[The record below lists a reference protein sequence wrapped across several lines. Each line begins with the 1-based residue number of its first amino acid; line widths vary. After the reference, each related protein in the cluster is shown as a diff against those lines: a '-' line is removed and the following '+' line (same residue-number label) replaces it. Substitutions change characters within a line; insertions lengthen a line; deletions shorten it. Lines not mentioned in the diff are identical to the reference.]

1 MSAKK
6 VLVIGS
12 SGSGKSTSLRNLN
25 PDETAIFKCINKE
38 LPFKKGDSKFKSI
51 ICSKAEDIVKNV
63 TFIVQKRPNIKN
75 IVIDD
80 LIYLSVNTFMAR
92 SKEKGYDKF
101 TDLANDLY
109 SVLTLPEQIQNR
121 DDLTFIYL
129 THSETNPTTMETNV
143 RTIGKVI
150 SEKVVP
156 EGLFTIVLEAVCDN
170 GDYKFLTHNLSGNS
184 VVKTPMGMFEDD
196 YIDNDLTLVLKAIK
210 EYY

>member
-1 MSAKK
+1 MARK
-6 VLVIGS
+6 VMIIGA

-25 PDETAIFKCINKE
+25 PEETAIFKCINKE

-51 ICSKAEDIVKNV
+51 VCSRAEDIVKNV
-63 TFIVQKRPNIKN
+63 GLILQKRQKKKN

-80 LIYLSVNTFMAR
+80 LIYLSVNTFMLR
-92 SKEKGYDKF
+92 SKEKSFDKF
-101 TDLANDLY
+101 TDIANELY
-109 SVLTLPEQIQNR
+109 SVLTLPDQIPNR

-156 EGLFTIVLEAVCDN
+156 EGLFTIVLEATCEN
-170 GDYKFLTHNLSGNS
+170 GEYKFTTHNITGSS
-184 VVKTPMGMFEDD
+184 VVKSPMGMFEEDV
-196 YIDNDLTLVLKAIK
+196 IDNDITLVLKAMK

>member
-1 MSAKK
+1 MAKK
-6 VLVIGS
+6 VLIIGS
-12 SGSGKSTSLRNLN
+12 SGSGKSTSLRNLD
-25 PDETAIFKCINKE
+25 PKETAIIKCINKE

-51 ICSKAEDIVKNV
+51 VCNKAEDVVKN
-63 TFIVQKRPNIKN
+63 ISLILQKAPHIKTV
-75 IVIDD
+75 VIDD
-80 LIYLSVNTFMAR
+80 LIYLSVQTFMSR

-101 TDLANDLY
+101 TDLASELY
-109 SVLTLPEQIQNR
+109 SVLTLPDVLQK
-121 DDLTFIYL
+121 DDITFIFL

-143 RTIGKVI
+143 RTIGKMI

-170 GDYKFLTHNLSGNS
+170 GEYKFLTHNLSGNS
-184 VVKTPMGMFEDD
+184 VVKSPMGMFDED